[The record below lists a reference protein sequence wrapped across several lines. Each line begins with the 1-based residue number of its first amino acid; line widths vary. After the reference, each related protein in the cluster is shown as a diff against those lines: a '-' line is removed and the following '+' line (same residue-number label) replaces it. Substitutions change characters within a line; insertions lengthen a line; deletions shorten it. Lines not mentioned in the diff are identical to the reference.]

1 MKFLLSGSTIILS
14 LLIASAAHALS
25 LEFENQSNWEIHE
38 LYFSEADET
47 SWGPDQ
53 LGSEVIETG
62 ETFELTKIDKGAY
75 DVKIVDEDG
84 DSCEIHDVD
93 FTSSEHFTL
102 TDELLLGCQ
111 VATAV
116 EEE

>member
-1 MKFLLSGSTIILS
+1 MTLRIAGLFIIIS
-14 LLIASAAHALS
+14 LLISSAVYALS
-25 LEFENQSNWEIHE
+25 LEFENQSSWEIHE
-38 LYFSEADET
+38 LYFSEADES

-53 LGSEVIETG
+53 LGSEVIESG
-62 ETFELTKIDKGAY
+62 ETFELTKIDKGDY

-84 DSCEIHDVD
+84 DSCEIRDVD

-102 TDELLLGCQ
+102 TNELLLGCQ

-116 EEE
+116 EE